1 MDILDEKILVM
12 KSKTKKQLPQDVL
25 ARRAGSR
32 FFQMVDKAPYNN
44 NKKGQAFVIKSS
56 SKKP

>member
-1 MDILDEKILVM
+1 M
-12 KSKTKKQLPQDVL
+12 KSKTKKQLTQDIL
-25 ARRAGSR
+25 EKRAGSK

-56 SKKP
+56 SQ

>member
-1 MDILDEKILVM
+1 M

-32 FFQMVDKAPYNN
+32 FFKMVDKAPYNN